1 MAHRA
6 AAETA
11 NKRSA
16 GLLSRTATRS
26 ASVGASAVSDTFPTI
41 PADQEEVPLPEPILP
56 QREARIEHAFNSDIR
71 NVFGQSSEVGLME
84 ALTRY
89 SEAHSLPEPPILV
102 AVREETLR
110 LYADRPGAAR
120 MLCDPL
126 QSAVLRMLV
135 TITNARNVLELGAFT
150 GYSAIALALGLDG
163 DAARS
168 ARRVVTCEPDDTA
181 REVAMRH
188 IEHAGLGGHI
198 TVHSDKAADVLATL
212 QRDPTQPL
220 FDLAFVDADKKNYTQ
235 YVRTLIGL
243 ENGRPLLRGG
253 ALILVDNTLWKGFV
267 LAEEVR
273 LFFVPTTITVDF
285 MHINC
290 CFRCLG
296 ERAGYFTYFR
306 RRHSQRSGAQDARPR
321 RCDAQFQQVCRQ

>member
-1 MAHRA
+1 VLLLVSTAQACQQKYTAAMARRA

-26 ASVGASAVSDTFPTI
+26 ASAAASAIHGTSPSI
-41 PADQEEVPLPEPILP
+41 PADQEEAPLPESAPPL
-56 QREARIEHAFNSDIR
+56 REARIEHAFNSDIHGVTR
-71 NVFGQSSEVGLME
+71 QSSEVGLME

-89 SEAHSLPEPPILV
+89 SEAHSVPEPPILV
-102 AVREETLR
+102 SVREETLR

-163 DAARS
+163 DAVRGT
-168 ARRVVTCEPDDTA
+168 RRVVTCEQDDAA
-181 REVAMRH
+181 REVAVRH
-188 IEHAGLGGHI
+188 IEHAELSGRI
-198 TVHSDKAADVLATL
+198 TVHSDKAADLLATL
-212 QRDPTQPL
+212 QCDPTQPL
-220 FDLAFVDADKKNYTQ
+220 FDVAFVDADKKNYTH

-243 ENGRPLLRGG
+243 ENGRALLRDG
-253 ALILVDNTLWKGFV
+253 ALILVDNTLWKGLV
-267 LAEEVR
+267 LAEEVT
-273 LFFVPTTITVDF
+273 LCAYPLLLPWV
-285 MHINC
+285 
-290 CFRCLG
+290 
-296 ERAGYFTYFR
+296 
-306 RRHSQRSGAQDARPR
+306 S
-321 RCDAQFQQVCRQ
+321 

>member
-16 GLLSRTATRS
+16 GLLSRRATRS
-26 ASVGASAVSDTFPTI
+26 AYAATSTVSDTFPTNL
-41 PADQEEVPLPEPILP
+41 ADQEEVPLPESAPSL
-56 QREARIEHAFNSDIR
+56 RGARIEHAFNSDIR

-89 SEAHSLPEPPILV
+89 SEAHSLPESAALV
-102 AVREETLR
+102 AVRQETLQ

-126 QSAVLRMLV
+126 QSALLRLLV
-135 TITNARNVLELGAFT
+135 TITNAKNVLELGAFT

-163 DAARS
+163 DS
-168 ARRVVTCEPDDTA
+168 AHSERRVVTCEPDDAA
-181 REVAMRH
+181 REVAVRY

-198 TVHSDKAADVLATL
+198 TLHSDKAADVIATL
-212 QRDPTQPL
+212 QSDPTQPL

-243 ENGRPLLRGG
+243 EGRRALLRDG
-253 ALILVDNTLWKGFV
+253 ALILVDNTLWKGLV
-267 LAEEVR
+267 LAEEVT
-273 LFFVPTTITVDF
+273 LFSHP
-285 MHINC
+285 
-290 CFRCLG
+290 LLLL
-296 ERAGYFTYFR
+296 
-306 RRHSQRSGAQDARPR
+306 
-321 RCDAQFQQVCRQ
+321 

>member
-1 MAHRA
+1 VAHRA

-26 ASVGASAVSDTFPTI
+26 AAAAASTVSDTSPSI
-41 PADQEEVPLPEPILP
+41 PADQEEVPLPESVPPL
-56 QREARIEHAFNSDIR
+56 RESRIEHAYNSDIH
-71 NVFGQSSEVGLME
+71 NVSGQNSEVGRME

-89 SEAHSLPEPPILV
+89 SEAHSVPEPPILV

-126 QSAVLRMLV
+126 QSAVLRLLV

-163 DAARS
+163 DAVRGT
-168 ARRVVTCEPDDTA
+168 RRVVTCEPDETA
-181 REVAMRH
+181 REVAMTH
-188 IEHAGLGGHI
+188 IEQAGLSGRI
-198 TVHSDKAADVLATL
+198 TVHSEKAADVLATL
-212 QRDPTQPL
+212 QSDPTQPL
-220 FDLAFVDADKKNYTQ
+220 FDVAFVDADKKNYTQ

-243 ENGRPLLRGG
+243 EGGRPLLRDG
-253 ALILVDNTLWKGFV
+253 ALILVDNTLWKGLV
-267 LAEEVR
+267 LAEEVT
-273 LFFVPTTITVDF
+273 LFSYPLLLLWV
-285 MHINC
+285 
-290 CFRCLG
+290 
-296 ERAGYFTYFR
+296 
-306 RRHSQRSGAQDARPR
+306 S
-321 RCDAQFQQVCRQ
+321 